1 MRMPERRDRTSFP
14 SAMALILLLIAMSAC
29 DVEQRT
35 HAASQPSA
43 SASTSLNSQ
52 DREFLER
59 AAQGNNAETAIGGL
73 VEGRAARAEIAEFG
87 RRMVADH
94 GAANMKLAAIARAL
108 SIALP
113 SSLGDHQAGFDRL
126 ASRKGD
132 DFDDEFA
139 EVMVGDHHDA
149 VRLYRSEAEHG
160 TNAVLR
166 EYAASILPRIEA
178 HLEDAKALKRRVLRV
193 CADPNNLPFSN
204 ARLEGFENRIADLV
218 ARDLHARVEYTW
230 WAQRRGFV
238 RNTLRA
244 GKCDLILG
252 IPSSFELAQATR
264 PYYRSSYVFVW
275 RSDRRYRIE
284 SFDDPVLR
292 DLKIGVHLVGDDGA
306 NTPPAHAL
314 ANRGMVKNV
323 RGYTLYGDYR
333 KESPPSRLIEAVAN
347 GEVDVAVAWGPLAGF
362 YAKRQNVALTI
373 APVSPQIDLPFLP
386 FVFDIAFGVRRGDAA
401 FRNELDAVLQRRDA
415 EIARILDEYGV
426 PRV

>member
-1 MRMPERRDRTSFP
+1 MPERHARRRFL
-14 SAMALILLLIAMSAC
+14 SAVALILLVFVMSAC
-29 DVEQRT
+29 DVQQRT
-35 HAASQPSA
+35 HAASRPSA
-43 SASTSLNSQ
+43 SESTPLHSL

-73 VEGRAARAEIAEFG
+73 VEGRAARTEIAEFG

-94 GAANMKLAAIARAL
+94 GAANQRLAAIARDL

-126 ASRKGD
+126 ASKKGD
-132 DFDDEFA
+132 AFDDEFA
-139 EVMVGDHHDA
+139 EVMIGDHHNA
-149 VRLYRSEAEHG
+149 VRLYRSQIENG
-160 TNAVLR
+160 TNGPLK
-166 EYAASILPRIEA
+166 EYAASLLPRIEA

-264 PYYRSSYVFVW
+264 PYYRSSYFFVW
-275 RSDRRYRIE
+275 RSDRHYRIE

-292 DLKIGVHLVGDDGA
+292 HLTIGVHLVGDDGA

-314 ANRGMVKNV
+314 ANRGIVRNV

-333 KESPPSRLIEAVAN
+333 EDSPPSRLIEAVAK
-347 GEVDVAVAWGPLAGF
+347 GEVDVAIAWGPLAGF
-362 YAKRQNVALTI
+362 YAKRSKVPLTI
-373 APVSPQIDLPFLP
+373 APVSPQIDVPFLP
-386 FVFDIAFGVRRGDAA
+386 FVFDIALGVRRGEQAL
-401 FRNELDAVLQRRDA
+401 RSELDAVLQKHDA
-415 EIARILDEYGV
+415 EITRILDEYGV